1 MSERSEAVRS
11 HVDRSILLRVRVYAV
26 VFVVVLVAA
35 VAEVAFRTSH
45 PWWQAVIGLSAGVL
59 VGIGASRIM
68 HLRWD
73 DFEQRVVGRLDAVGV
88 AVLVLYLVFSLTR
101 SRLVGHW
108 VDGDAVAPVSLAVL
122 AGAMLGQV
130 LGVRRGVRRL
140 ARSIGLR
147 EGPDAAAVGTLT
159 DR

>member
-1 MSERSEAVRS
+1 VSEAPEGIGSR
-11 HVDRSILLRVRVYAV
+11 VDRAILLRLRVYAV
-26 VFVVVLVAA
+26 VFAVVLVIAA
-35 VAEVAFRTSH
+35 AEVALRDSH
-45 PWWQAVIGLSAGVL
+45 PWWQAGVGLVLGVG
-59 VGIGASRIM
+59 VGILASRTV

-88 AVLVLYLVFSLTR
+88 VVLLLYVVFSLTR
-101 SRLVGHW
+101 SRLVGQW
-108 VDGDAVAPVSLAVL
+108 VDGDAVAPVSLSVL

-140 ARSIGLR
+140 MSSLGLL
-147 EGPDAAAVGTLT
+147 EVADAAAGGAPT